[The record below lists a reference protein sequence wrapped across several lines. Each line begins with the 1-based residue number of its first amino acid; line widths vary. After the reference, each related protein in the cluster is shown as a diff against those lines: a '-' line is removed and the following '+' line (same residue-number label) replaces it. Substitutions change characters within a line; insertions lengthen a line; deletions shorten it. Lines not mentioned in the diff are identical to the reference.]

1 MICTQ
6 QVVATTSRTVNALAA
21 VSINNDVVLKE
32 AIDQTNVKLTLKAE
46 KTDETLEDLIV
57 SETKQHETTQQVLSD
72 ELQALK
78 RQYGDQLELNK
89 KTAVSLNSLQTLLE
103 SIYATLPLYQSK
115 SLDNAMIGISKGL
128 TFNSTKR

>member
-78 RQYGDQLELNK
+78 RQYSDQLELNK
-89 KTAVSLNSLQTLLE
+89 KTAESLNSLQTLLE
-103 SIYATLPLYQSK
+103 SIYATLPLYQSRNPRRNRNQNVQ
-115 SLDNAMIGISKGL
+115 D
-128 TFNSTKR
+128 